1 MKKGNKQR
9 QNCSS
14 KKVTEKKEEVR
25 SMEIW
30 GIFPNPRPKKD
41 DQENYCT

>member
-9 QNCSS
+9 QNRSS
-14 KKVTEKKEEVR
+14 KKVAEKKEEVR
-25 SMEIW
+25 SRDIQ
-30 GIFPNPRPKKD
+30 GIFLNPRPKKD